1 MARQFSLRYQIP
13 PVCLLPP
20 AADAAGRTSSF
31 RDLAN
36 ALKAY
41 IVVHINQ
48 GNAAPV
54 TLSVLQGQDVL
65 GTGSKAVGAL
75 PIWLTAVT
83 ASSDALAVQTAA
95 ATFATSATIA
105 DKIVVFEITPEM
117 CLDLVNG
124 FHAIAIETSASNAA
138 NITEAELFI
147 YGVLPGRVGAFV
159 LRLAPFGRFHDH
171 NIQVHRGQVGIF
183 RHRDV

>member
-1 MARQFSLRYQIP
+1 LQNLSDQEFLTMARQYSMPYQFP

-20 AADAAGRTSSF
+20 AADAGGRTSTF

-36 ALKAY
+36 ALKAW
-41 IVVHINQ
+41 IVVHVNQ

-65 GTGSKAVGAL
+65 GTGSTSAGVM
-75 PIWLTAVT
+75 PIWLTAAT
-83 ASSDALAVQTAA
+83 ATIDALAVQAPAA
-95 ATFATSATIA
+95 SFTTSGALA

-117 CLDLVNG
+117 CLNVAGG
-124 FHAIAIETSASNAA
+124 FHTVAIQTSASNAA

-147 YGVLPGRVGAFV
+147 IGSYQGSSEASSYV
-159 LRLAPFGRFHDH
+159 
-171 NIQVHRGQVGIF
+171 
-183 RHRDV
+183 